1 MRKNSGLLI
10 VIVLLLAACSIE
22 TTRKVKIEM
31 PSVPEVRLDRS
42 QEMIVT
48 NFWLD
53 KEIPDFGLNQN
64 LVQYFQDELK
74 RPFKGKLST
83 KTIAWENADLP
94 KNKEFWKQAAGDAK
108 DTLFLTGKIQFGQEL
123 RKALLA
129 NERRAVDDGPFAKE
143 TAWAERRNY
152 SLKLEIFLILSDT
165 GEVLFQRE
173 YQEQM
178 NYANIKQSAEF
189 AFFDLIQRIKPKL
202 LRALFGTDRVQER
215 YLLSK

>member
-1 MRKNSGLLI
+1 MKKYSGLLI
-10 VIVLLLAACSIE
+10 IIVLFLGACSIE

-42 QEMIVT
+42 REIIVT
-48 NFWLD
+48 NFWQD
-53 KEIPDFGLNQN
+53 KEIQDFGLNQN
-64 LVQYFQDELK
+64 LVQYFRDELK

-83 KTIAWENADLP
+83 KTISWDDADLA
-94 KNKEFWKQAAGDAK
+94 KNKDFWKQAAGDAK
-108 DTLFLTGKIQFGQEL
+108 NTLFLTGKVQFGQEL

-129 NERRAVDDGPFAKE
+129 NEKRAVDDGPFAKE
-143 TAWAERRNY
+143 RAWAERRNY
-152 SLKLEIFLILSDT
+152 SLKLEIFLIQSDT

-202 LRALFGTDRVQER
+202 FRALFGTDRVQER

>member
-1 MRKNSGLLI
+1 LI
-10 VIVLLLAACSIE
+10 VVVLFLGACSIE